1 MQQYLPGKIDHKYKE
16 ADLPGYLLPYHEPSP
31 ATLIAISFSVSLPG
45 QLRIYGDEVLLMQVW
60 TNLLSNAVNH
70 IPKGRSIHVAAEELD
85 RVCISFV
92 SWNSL
97 MPNK

>member
-1 MQQYLPGKIDHKYKE
+1 
-16 ADLPGYLLPYHEPSP
+16 
-31 ATLIAISFSVSLPG
+31 
-45 QLRIYGDEVLLMQVW
+45 MQVW